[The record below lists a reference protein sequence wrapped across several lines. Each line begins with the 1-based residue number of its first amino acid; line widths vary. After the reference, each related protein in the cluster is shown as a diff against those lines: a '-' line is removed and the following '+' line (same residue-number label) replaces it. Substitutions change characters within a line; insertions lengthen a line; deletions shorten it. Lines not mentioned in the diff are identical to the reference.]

1 MKIVK
6 DERLTQITK
15 KCINV
20 SEKIKLNKIKTNDPM
35 LSKLGM

>member
-20 SEKIKLNKIKTNDPM
+20 REKIKLNKIKNNDSM
-35 LSKLGM
+35 RSILGM